1 MQFVHR
7 CISVGSSGVF
17 WGGAGADTFNFTSGI
32 TNSAGTAYFWNAD
45 AGTDSINLANVGVSS
60 GFGFGVTATG
70 GLVVNF
76 GTVSDGFGTAAATT
90 NVFKI
95 ADSTNVA
102 TIAYSGTTGVFLTFA
117 GGADITFLGAA
128 GLAGEISTTFS
139 DTTGTIAF
147 GAAVGTFPT
156 FS

>member
-1 MQFVHR
+1 M
-7 CISVGSSGVF
+7 
-17 WGGAGADTFNFTSGI
+17 
-32 TNSAGTAYFWNAD
+32 
-45 AGTDSINLANVGVSS
+45 ANVGVSS

-128 GLAGEISTTFS
+128 GLSSEISTTFGDKLGTIS
-139 DTTGTIAF
+139 FGSINWADTT
-147 GAAVGTFPT
+147 